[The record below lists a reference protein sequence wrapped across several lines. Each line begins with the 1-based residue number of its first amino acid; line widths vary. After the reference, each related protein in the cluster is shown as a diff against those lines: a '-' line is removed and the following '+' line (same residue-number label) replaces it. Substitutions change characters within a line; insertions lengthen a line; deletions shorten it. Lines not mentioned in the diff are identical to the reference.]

1 MAVMTFF
8 PHARQIMDGD
18 QHPNMTPLEQKVMQ
32 EIGVGT
38 FIVVKGQV
46 YKESARLL
54 KDMWSG
60 AGQQWVLTAALSVSV
75 TEGIRVVNRGAK
87 GA

>member
-1 MAVMTFF
+1 MTFF

-54 KDMWSG
+54 KDVVWG
-60 AGQQWVLTAALSVSV
+60 RAAVGTYCCPICKRP